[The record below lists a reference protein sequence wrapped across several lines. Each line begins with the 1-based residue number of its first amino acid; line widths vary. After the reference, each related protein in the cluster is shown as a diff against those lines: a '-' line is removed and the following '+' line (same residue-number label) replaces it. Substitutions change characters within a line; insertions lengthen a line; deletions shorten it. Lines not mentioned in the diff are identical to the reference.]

1 MTLIGMRGR
10 NSGDSGGRN
19 SGDSGGRNSG
29 DSGGRNS
36 GDSGGRN
43 SWGGRNSG
51 DSGGSRHSYSG
62 ADFQS
67 SEAVIDMRR
76 VNGRDNEREREI
88 EIEMELEQR
97 IGNIREGED
106 ERERRRM
113 RDRERERE
121 RDRDSDRVR
130 ESINGADFDKPYYST
145 EYSMSSTISDDE
157 DTILGREQELLHT
170 PSFAGPSPTSAEHRP
185 RSSFYHSHTVPT
197 PTRTPTKSCLSSS
210 FSSPVRYSLS
220 SSLISDDHVSPKL
233 IHKSPGGY
241 TKKIIAGDEKHV
253 SVALRAYALSVVE
266 EEKISASAGNF
277 FSNEIDTEGQN
288 FSYSPHSVL
297 HDRDGRYRDQERE
310 REGERETQYRSA
322 AGRKVS
328 GRSPSKTYYTEDEIV
343 ELSQTS

>member
-1 MTLIGMRGR
+1 MLRDNDVHRSVSTPPSMTAIGMRGR

-29 DSGGRNS
+29 DSE
-36 GDSGGRN
+36 
-43 SWGGRNSG
+43 
-51 DSGGSRHSYSG
+51 GSRHNYSG
-62 ADFQS
+62 PDFQS
-67 SEAVIDMRR
+67 NKAVVDMGR
-76 VNGRDNEREREI
+76 VNGRDNEREREIEI

-113 RDRERERE
+113 RERERERE

-157 DTILGREQELLHT
+157 DTILCREQELLHT

-322 AGRKVS
+322 ATGRKVS
-328 GRSPSKTYYTEDEIV
+328 GRSPSKIYYTEDEIV